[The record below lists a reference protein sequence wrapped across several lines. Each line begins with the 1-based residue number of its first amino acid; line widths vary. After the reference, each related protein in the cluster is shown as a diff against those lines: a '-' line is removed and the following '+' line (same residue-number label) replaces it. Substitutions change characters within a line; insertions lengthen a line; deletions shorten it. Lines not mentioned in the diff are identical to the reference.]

1 MSRFAPT
8 LRLDITAEY
17 VEKQFGGFTVEEV
30 SRKTLEYFN
39 NLDIKSAPTFQTEI
53 ITDVE
58 TGVVLHNYQSTVVG
72 KFTIDGD
79 LFIMTG
85 TGDIIKV
92 EFNLI

>member
-17 VEKQFGGFTVEEV
+17 VKEKFSPFTVEEV
-30 SRKTLEYFN
+30 FRKSLDYFN
-39 NLDIKSAPTFQTEI
+39 SVDINTAPTFQADA
-53 ITDVE
+53 ITDIE

-79 LFIMTG
+79 LFIKTG

-92 EFNLI
+92 EFSLI